1 MKNYYEE
8 LEVTKNATD
17 EVINRAYKVLAKK
30 YHPDTTT
37 VDKQLA
43 EERFKKISEAYE
55 ILSND
60 QKRIEYNKTLQP
72 EIDSD
77 KYNKILQDNRILSKE
92 LQNLKNQLDS
102 INAQRKTYS
111 TPPNSNNSNSSRVSN
126 TYNNTNQNTYYTQ
139 PNYNQNN
146 NYYPPKQTVYRKQY
160 SFLDEIKYK
169 LKELGKKIFAII
181 MTILIVI
188 SALGILYIIPSTRN
202 FLINDLHF
210 NILFSIFK

>member
-8 LEVTKNATD
+8 LEVSRNASK

-37 VDKQLA
+37 ENKQFA

-60 QKRIEYNKTLQP
+60 QKRAEYNKTLQP

-77 KYNKILQDNRILSKE
+77 KYNKILQDNRLLSKE
-92 LQNLKNQLDS
+92 LQNLKNQL
-102 INAQRKTYS
+102 NNVNTQKKTYS
-111 TPPNSNNSNSSRVSN
+111 APPKSNNSNPSRISN
-126 TYNNTNQNTYYTQ
+126 NYNTNQNTYYTQ

-146 NYYPPKQTVYRKQY
+146 SYYPPRQTVYRKQY

-169 LKELGKKIFAII
+169 LKEIGKKIFAII
-181 MTILIVI
+181 ITILIMI
-188 SALGILYIIPSTRN
+188 SALGVLYIIPTTRN
-202 FLINDLHF
+202 FLVNDLQLGMIF
-210 NILFSIFK
+210 AIFK